1 MATIFMLSNRQSI
14 SVSEELFIDFLVFKT
29 LHMIEYALLT
39 FLTFRALYKT
49 TRFPFA
55 HMLIIALLVS
65 VAYGVT
71 DEIHQTFVPTR
82 TGTFRDIGIDLIGI
96 SAMSIFL
103 KRYFKHI
110 KQYMY

>member
-1 MATIFMLSNRQSI
+1 MGIIFKLSSRQSI
-14 SVSEELFIDFLVFKT
+14 AVSDELFINFLVFKT

-49 TRFPFA
+49 TKFPFI
-55 HMLIIALLVS
+55 HMLVLALLVS
-65 VAYGVT
+65 IAYGVT

-96 SAMSIFL
+96 LAMYIFL
-103 KRYFKHI
+103 KRYFTRI